1 MEVLRIAEP
10 PGDEGRRE
18 VIVRWSDG
26 SSGRAL
32 AYFADE
38 VLISEGDLVGKT
50 AAELRTLHFAR
61 DREFLHRDP

>member
-1 MEVLRIAEP
+1 M
-10 PGDEGRRE
+10 
-18 VIVRWSDG
+18 IVRWSDG